1 MKTNKIPFDP
11 KYMDQIKTQEIIVE
25 TRSGY
30 KAAFIGMSKFNRD
43 KYLFEVETTSTS
55 PNNSVVIAY
64 GSDGI
69 NPGGNTN
76 FDLFLILPEIKMTKL
91 QLAILEVFRDIITD
105 YKLDISQST
114 KARVE
119 YAEKI
124 RVAFMEELGIKN
136 EEIKALE
143 NILDYIPE
151 GANLD
156 IVEGLLQK
164 LKEYEVK

>member
-1 MKTNKIPFDP
+1 MHLK
-11 KYMDQIKTQEIIVE
+11 
-25 TRSGY
+25 
-30 KAAFIGMSKFNRD
+30 RD
-43 KYLFEVETTSTS
+43 S
-55 PNNSVVIAY
+55 
-64 GSDGI
+64 
-69 NPGGNTN
+69 NTN

-91 QLAILEVFRDIITD
+91 QLAILEVFRNIITD

-114 KARVE
+114 KARIE

-124 RVAFMEELGIKN
+124 KVAFIEELGVRS

-151 GANLD
+151 GEDLE

-164 LKEYEVK
+164 LKEYKVE